1 MPKLL
6 PVDVHVKHESLVEVI
21 YNVIFMC
28 YNVFFCLLQA
38 ISLCLS
44 FFSLRSLWWG
54 DVGASLCLR
63 LFANVL
69 SLGVHYLS
77 KAIYDV
83 KNAMKT

>member
-44 FFSLRSLWWG
+44 FFSLRSL
-54 DVGASLCLR
+54 
-63 LFANVL
+63 
-69 SLGVHYLS
+69 
-77 KAIYDV
+77 
-83 KNAMKT
+83 